1 MNKFLTLFLTVALCA
16 AIAAAQQAGCG
27 ATMSSVSGSYTYTAT
42 ELPFGGSVIVPPG
55 TTSNQQNY
63 STTPV
68 GQLIQAINGGAAFS
82 SAGVLYFDGAGHV
95 SVAASSSPLGQ
106 SANVGTYTVNSDCTI
121 NVTLSDVFNTTT
133 SGAGVTVP
141 TQGTTMLVG
150 LVLGGGTEIELS
162 APQSSTSTNGNM
174 PLITGQFASRL
185 SIQLVRT
192 FAYGCTAASLS
203 GAYGLIGNGFLLL
216 NASSTGTGTAQPA
229 TIFGRVFFDG
239 GGNIVPQTVASGSPL
254 ANFQYAGTY
263 TVNLDCS
270 GTMTLTPGG
279 STTGAGAGPG
289 TGTGTAAATSVK
301 VNFVLIPPIA
311 YLTGNSSSLP
321 TGSAARPGIEFTLSN
336 STATLAGF
344 GLPQ

>member
-1 MNKFLTLFLTVALCA
+1 MHKFLILSLTAALCGS
-16 AIAAAQQAGCG
+16 IAAAQQCS
-27 ATMSSVSGSYTYTAT
+27 ATMSSVIGSYTYTAT

-55 TTSNQQNY
+55 TTSNQQSY
-63 STTPV
+63 STTPI
-68 GQLIQAINGGAAFS
+68 GELIQSINGGGAFS
-82 SAGVLYFDGAGHV
+82 NAGVLYFDGAGHV

-106 SANVGTYTVNSDCTI
+106 SAIVGTYTINSDCTI
-121 NVTLSDVFNTTT
+121 DVTLNDVFNTTT

-141 TQGTTMLVG
+141 KQGTTMLVG

-192 FAYGCTAASLS
+192 FAYGCTTASLS

-216 NASSTGTGTAQPA
+216 NASGTGTGTTQPA

-239 GGNIVPQTVASGSPL
+239 AGNITPQTVAAGSPL
-254 ANFQYAGTY
+254 ASFQYAGAY

-270 GTMTLTPGG
+270 GTMTLTPSAS
-279 STTGAGAGPG
+279 STSTG
-289 TGTGTAAATSVK
+289 TGTGTGSGTSTATSVK

-311 YLTGNSSSLP
+311 YLTGNTSSLP
-321 TGSAARPGIEFTLSN
+321 SGSAARPGIEFTLSN

>member
-1 MNKFLTLFLTVALCA
+1 MNKFLILFLTAALGGS
-16 AIAAAQQAGCG
+16 IAVAQQVGCG
-27 ATMSSVSGSYTYTAT
+27 ATMSSVIGSYTYTAT

-55 TTSNQQNY
+55 TTSNQQSY
-63 STTPV
+63 SSTPV
-68 GQLIQAINGGAAFS
+68 GQLIQAINGGGAFS
-82 SAGVLYFDGAGHV
+82 NAGVLYFDGAGHV

-106 SANVGTYTVNSDCTI
+106 SALVGTYSVNSDCTI
-121 NVTLSDVFNTTT
+121 NVTLNDVFNTTT

-141 TQGTTMLVG
+141 KQGTTMLVG

-174 PLITGQFASRL
+174 PLIPGQFASRL

-192 FAYGCTAASLS
+192 FAYGCTTASLS

-216 NASSTGTGTAQPA
+216 NASGTGTGTTQPA

-254 ANFQYAGTY
+254 ASFQYAGTY

-279 STTGAGAGPG
+279 SATGVGTGAG
-289 TGTGTAAATSVK
+289 TSAANSVK

-311 YLTGNSSSLP
+311 YLTGNTSSLP
-321 TGSAARPGIEFTLSN
+321 SGSAARPGIEFTLSN